1 MVKFFGIFF
10 FFFQC
15 NSIVGNIISTTV
27 FSTNLDT
34 EFSITEE
41 VLATCGSS
49 YCPAQI
55 VKLDTNDSQ
64 EDGLAMNV
72 TNNFE
77 KAKDLSSIYTIAGIF
92 LVLSFLAAFIV
103 TVFVD
108 PLTRFVE
115 NEGEEVGKKSGGEL
129 LISTFRHMKKK
140 EQLLIIPITFW
151 SGIEQGFF
159 GADFTAVN
167 TSRLLIIDIP
177 SLDIASLKSKLKV

>member
-1 MVKFFGIFF
+1 M
-10 FFFQC
+10 
-15 NSIVGNIISTTV
+15 
-27 FSTNLDT
+27 FSSNLDT
-34 EFSITEE
+34 NFSITEE

-55 VKLDTNDSQ
+55 VKLDTNVSQ
-64 EDGLAMNV
+64 EDDLAKNV

-159 GADFTAVN
+159 AADFTAVTN
-167 TSRLLIIDIP
+167 HLPLFPTRCRRSP
-177 SLDIASLKSKLKV
+177 SL

>member
-1 MVKFFGIFF
+1 M
-10 FFFQC
+10 
-15 NSIVGNIISTTV
+15 
-27 FSTNLDT
+27 FSSNLDT
-34 EFSITEE
+34 NFSITDE
-41 VLATCGSS
+41 VLATCGSN

-55 VKLDTNDSQ
+55 VKLDSNLSQ
-64 EDGLAMNV
+64 EDSLAKNV

-129 LISTFRHMKKK
+129 LVATFRHMKKR

-159 GADFTAVN
+159 GADFTAVRAIYD
-167 TSRLLIIDIP
+167 SDLLMTPALIYHM
-177 SLDIASLKSKLKV
+177 LKASKAPLKNSFPYVGPYL